1 VERFENGSDL
11 EALKMICKGFVVI
24 LSKQLIICLSNH
36 QTHLPIVQ
44 RHKSDQMFSTL
55 LKNVD
60 PISGN
65 PRASHSATCDVI
77 AGKDCGM
84 FVYFVICDFV
94 LFF

>member
-44 RHKSDQMFSTL
+44 RHKSDQMFSKL

-84 FVYFVICDFV
+84 FVYFEICDFV